1 MERPLQVY
9 LDSSDFSDFGRVL
22 GGKGK
27 PADAAVLQSLR
38 ALSESGAVEYR
49 FSSIHVLEAAPVQIE
64 DLADAKRAAEAMKL
78 LCGPHALEP
87 WHNLPVIELSAHL
100 LGDTILPP
108 RNRTRFHGRNDN
120 GYWFPS
126 FEKTMMEC
134 RQELTAGFGDPLAI
148 VQSQEPE
155 LVANRAMRRK
165 ANREAKAG
173 RAKKAMTDD
182 MRQNWPFIADRL
194 RQIFPVS
201 SHSERAWRRLIL
213 GNGSPLE
220 TARAVQDE
228 LSNLTAVMDWMAPSV
243 GPMSSLPMWLRSASD
258 KFVEMY
264 KSIRASVEGQRAQTE
279 PVVGKAKLESIWKKS
294 SLGRG
299 EIAQRGMIENVKG
312 LLQDEELEI
321 QRLGFTLEAAKTALD
336 VEGVA
341 ILPSQVAL
349 NAIIGSNMRKNASP
363 FEQRR
368 NLENVASDVGDV
380 LHAVY
385 IPYVDLMRVDKFSE
399 NYLRPIARDYST
411 VVVKRRSE
419 LMDAINTA
427 LQQRV

>member
-1 MERPLQVY
+1 MKRPLQVY

-22 GGKGK
+22 GAKGK
-27 PADAAVLQSLR
+27 PTDAAILQNLC
-38 ALSESGAVEYR
+38 ALAASGTVEYR
-49 FSSIHVLEAAPVQIE
+49 FSSIHVLEAAPVQME
-64 DLADAKRAAEAMKL
+64 DLADAKRAAEAMTL
-78 LCGPHALEP
+78 LCCPRALET
-87 WHNLPVIELSAHL
+87 WHNLPVMEVAAHL

-108 RNRTRFHGRNDN
+108 RDRTRFHGRNDK

-134 RQELTAGFGDPLAI
+134 RQELSAGLDDPLAV
-148 VQSQEPE
+148 VQAQEPG
-155 LVANRAMRRK
+155 LVVNRAMRRK
-165 ANREAKAG
+165 ATREAKAG
-173 RAKKAMTDD
+173 RAQKAMTDD
-182 MRQNWPFIADRL
+182 MRQNWPFIVDRL

-201 SHSERAWRRLIL
+201 SDIERAWRRLIL

-220 TARAVQDE
+220 TARAIQDD
-228 LSNLTAVMDWMAPSV
+228 LSNLTTVMDWMAPS

-264 KSIRASVEGQRAQTE
+264 ESIRASAEAQRAHTE
-279 PVVGKAKLESIWKKS
+279 PVVGKGKLESMWKKS

-299 EIAQRGMIENVKG
+299 DVAQHGMIENVKR
-312 LLQDEELEI
+312 LLPDEELEI
-321 QRLGFTLEAAKTALD
+321 QRLGFSVEAANAALD
-336 VEGVA
+336 VEGIAV
-341 ILPSQVAL
+341 LPSQVAL

-368 NLENVASDVGDV
+368 NLDNVASDVGDV

-399 NYLRPIARDYST
+399 NYLGPIARDYST
-411 VVVKRRSE
+411 IVVKRRTE
-419 LMDAINTA
+419 LIDAINTA
-427 LQQRV
+427 VQQRG